1 MDAVGI
7 GCCWFTLRNAES
19 IDVALDKF
27 SPEKYKKYIA
37 DVTSILE
44 SIENITQ
51 VNISQGKDSWSV
63 TYSDSCLFPLVSPLT
78 IDFDILM
85 SDRLQNQ
92 FGSGRVIKGAETF
105 HVKIISSG
113 DAPIFLVNY
122 SISTNDEE
130 VFAHSPSHAVVF
142 ISKYLEQRVKDHPS
156 IEFSVVG
163 PSPFHSDFFISDKKP
178 DIAEN
183 ENGSSLVDVT
193 PPTWRVYRSFIF
205 HPADPGKDGMIDFI
219 FEHQEAI
226 STFYESELRRLD
238 DMRLYG
244 VVIDGARE
252 LLARNNRLL
261 GRAVSIWKKKRKID
275 ETYDYFLRLKMF
287 RIETDRYFESV
298 KKRGTTGIGNVF
310 VEYVEQTLKDVEP
323 FPDEDLRSLLVMV
336 EERRLSSAR
345 NLIGFASGLLGA
357 AIGALLSF
365 ALTPHDGI
373 ASRQALPTPAITEA
387 PKATKTP

>member
-1 MDAVGI
+1 
-7 GCCWFTLRNAES
+7 
-19 IDVALDKF
+19 
-27 SPEKYKKYIA
+27 
-37 DVTSILE
+37 
-44 SIENITQ
+44 
-51 VNISQGKDSWSV
+51 
-63 TYSDSCLFPLVSPLT
+63 
-78 IDFDILM
+78 
-85 SDRLQNQ
+85 
-92 FGSGRVIKGAETF
+92 
-105 HVKIISSG
+105 
-113 DAPIFLVNY
+113 
-122 SISTNDEE
+122 
-130 VFAHSPSHAVVF
+130 
-142 ISKYLEQRVKDHPS
+142 
-156 IEFSVVG
+156 
-163 PSPFHSDFFISDKKP
+163 
-178 DIAEN
+178 
-183 ENGSSLVDVT
+183 
-193 PPTWRVYRSFIF
+193 
-205 HPADPGKDGMIDFI
+205 
-219 FEHQEAI
+219 
-226 STFYESELRRLD
+226 
-238 DMRLYG
+238 MRLYG

-365 ALTPHDGI
+365 ALTTHDGI